1 MNIKNLQKFLFIFM
15 LISTLILTAC
25 GGGGGGST
33 GAKDDLNKFNTIS
46 KTIDSNVVSSVGNL
60 TTNGIQL
67 NVAKNAMANGSKI
80 TIKQYSNIGAASA
93 KLSNEFPQLASFTA
107 VSALYEIS
115 AVDSKEKTVT
125 TLDNSSELEIQ
136 LQEDISSD
144 KLYYSAIKQNNEWDL
159 YPLAINDLN
168 ATIRAAKGSRSVKT
182 TINTLYQSIFIACA
196 KKANIPS
203 KLTYAEVF
211 DLKLNGT
218 NDTPMTINALY
229 TQKFEKDIEGKIK
242 LTLKGELTP
251 DKADMN
257 LEIIQKGNKSIYLKK
272 KDNTYK
278 EFTFK
283 TTDEADKYKSKISL
297 TNEFVNTELS
307 GDTAIYTFYV
317 KAKDVKIDDMPSSL
331 IVKAITNGTKPFYS
345 NELQLNFAGGPKQP
359 TASVKDT
366 APTTEADIKQTIV
379 VAFSEAMN
387 KDAVEK
393 ALLIKAGD
401 KNIQAA
407 SKSWNK
413 NNTELSIVLQNL
425 SVNTKHSINIGST
438 ALSASGVPL
447 KAFSISFT
455 TKKYLGGNSVTLIT
469 PAETTNVN
477 IDTKIVLAFAKPVK
491 FDTSKGSELVTV
503 KTGSTAIG
511 ATYTLQNS
519 NKEVVISFNNPLKNS
534 TKYSVSVSDKIPS
547 EDAAYSNVEAK
558 TFEFTTDI
566 KRYTITFNGN
576 GNTSGS
582 VPTVKD
588 TFLAEASYKLPTDV
602 SIAKTGYRFSCWN
615 TKQDGCGKDYN
626 LGSSLIFTDSNITLY
641 AKWIKTYSITFN
653 GNGNTSGTIPTV
665 KETFVKGESYTIP
678 TSSDVIKTGYC
689 FAGWNTKQ
697 DGSGNS
703 YKAGEKLTVSESD
716 IVLYAQWSL
725 YNGGMGTSSDP
736 YQIAEAIALDNVRK
750 NLSACFVQTADI
762 DLSSLKEWIPI
773 GYADGK
779 TKDFSGTYDG
789 NLKSISNMTITK
801 DYEYGTGLFAAA
813 DSIASISNVV
823 LKNVSIV
830 NNSNYVGAMVGMW
843 LSDSSDNKKVFNCSV
858 SGTIT
863 TSKTSSECIG
873 GLIGVCGSLYLQ
885 NCSSSCNVTG
895 YNAVGGL
902 IGATPDGVG
911 LVACNNSGTVRGNNF
926 VGGLNGLCVWV
937 FCSSS
942 SNNGAVIGNQNIGG
956 CVGEISG
963 DENVG
968 YPSMVM
974 NCKNYGSIS
983 GAQVGGII
991 GWAANYGSAQG
1002 LLTIESCNNYGIIT
1016 GEKVCG
1022 GIISYANYA
1031 TISNC
1036 SNTNAVTVTDVSAGG
1051 IGGVVA
1057 YPIITDCSNS
1067 GAIKGRQYVGGI
1079 LGGAIKGAL
1088 ARCSNTGT
1096 VSGESDVGNLVGLG
1110 TIN

>member
-15 LISTLILTAC
+15 LISTLLLTAC

-168 ATIRAAKGSRSVKT
+168 ATIRAAKESKSVKI
-182 TINTLYQSIFIACA
+182 TINTLYQSLFIACA
-196 KKANIPS
+196 KKSNIPS

-211 DLKLNGT
+211 DLKFNGK
-218 NDTPMTINALY
+218 NDTPTTISALY
-229 TQKFEKDIEGKIK
+229 TQKFENDIEGKIK

-257 LEIIQKGNKSIYLKK
+257 LEVIQKGNKSIYLKK

-297 TNEFVNTELS
+297 TNELTNAELS
-307 GDTAIYTFYV
+307 GDTAIYTFYI
-317 KAKDVKIDDMPSSL
+317 KAKDVKVGDMPSSL
-331 IVKAITNGTKPFYS
+331 IVKAITNGSKPFYS
-345 NELQLNFAGGPKQP
+345 NELQLNFASGSKQP
-359 TASVKDT
+359 TVSVKGT
-366 APTTEADIKQTIV
+366 VPTTEADIKQTIV

-387 KDAVEK
+387 KDTVEK

-491 FDTSKGSELVTV
+491 FDTSMGSELVTV
-503 KTGSTAIG
+503 KTGSTAIS
-511 ATYTLQNS
+511 ATYTMHNS

-534 TKYSVSVSDKIPS
+534 TKYSVIVSDKIPS

-566 KRYTITFNGN
+566 KRYT
-576 GNTSGS
+576 
-582 VPTVKD
+582 
-588 TFLAEASYKLPTDV
+588 
-602 SIAKTGYRFSCWN
+602 
-615 TKQDGCGKDYN
+615 
-626 LGSSLIFTDSNITLY
+626 
-641 AKWIKTYSITFN
+641 ITFN

-736 YQIAEAIALDNVRK
+736 YQIAEATALDNVRK

-762 DLSSLKEWIPI
+762 DLSSVKEWIPI
-773 GYADGK
+773 GYADEK

-789 NLKSISNMTITK
+789 NLKSISNLSITK
-801 DYEYGTGLFAAA
+801 DYKYGTGLFASA

-843 LSDSSDNKKVFNCSV
+843 GTVSSDNKKVFNCSV

-863 TSKTSSECIG
+863 TSKTSSEGIG

-911 LVACNNSGTVRGNNF
+911 LVACNNSGTVKGNNF

-963 DENVG
+963 DEKVG

-983 GAQVGGII
+983 GTQVGGII
-991 GWAANYGSAQG
+991 GWAADYGSAQG

-1031 TISNC
+1031 TISKC
-1036 SNTNAVTVTDVSAGG
+1036 TNTNAVTVTGVSAGG

-1079 LGGAIKGAL
+1079 LGGAIKVAL

-1096 VSGESDVGNLVGLG
+1096 VSGESDVGNLVGFG
-1110 TIN
+1110 SIN